1 MARDKIIL
9 EFNYGAN
16 NGVLLTQ
23 RVSQEKNFALEWYAA
38 FSSQIALREL
48 HSYTV

>member
-1 MARDKIIL
+1 MEQTTVYSLHTGCPRK
-9 EFNYGAN
+9 
-16 NGVLLTQ
+16 
-23 RVSQEKNFALEWYAA
+23 KNFALEWYAA